1 MQCPFRTSSLAPIIW
16 LSEGLTDPVQCVYHS
31 IGLRKFTI
39 RKGME
44 LSGSEDDF
52 MVLTSREKKNKKHFS
67 FHPILKTR
75 QGQRRVS
82 PAERGAVEVSRSLP
96 GVFQDVG
103 VQFNTLRATLSPH
116 IKNKSANSPIPV
128 DTVGNMEAHK
138 HAHHSHRANM
148 VDTTCG
154 CIDF

>member
-52 MVLTSREKKNKKHFS
+52 MVLTSREKKNKKHFL

-75 QGQRRVS
+75 QGQGEFHPLIEELWRYRDHYQVYFRMS
-82 PAERGAVEVSRSLP
+82 ASNLIRCELHYHHTLKISLP
-96 GVFQDVG
+96 
-103 VQFNTLRATLSPH
+103 
-116 IKNKSANSPIPV
+116 IPPYQ
-128 DTVGNMEAHK
+128 
-138 HAHHSHRANM
+138 S
-148 VDTTCG
+148 
-154 CIDF
+154 IL